1 MHGYIDL
8 LPCYLTHLVLKQTYI
23 LWWDIKLLTYFI
35 SSIDYES
42 VLICC
47 EHLDHI
53 NIAVV
58 GSYVQSRLIILYNI
72 IIIVIV
78 ELL

>member
-1 MHGYIDL
+1 M
-8 LPCYLTHLVLKQTYI
+8 
-23 LWWDIKLLTYFI
+23 LTYFI

-42 VLICC
+42 VLIGC

-53 NIAVV
+53 NMAVV

-72 IIIVIV
+72 IIIVEII
-78 ELL
+78 ESLIIIIGGCMASLEN